1 MKKIGI
7 VGLGVSGISSL
18 YGILQASIKHSG
30 SDFDTSSISQIDVFE
45 AGSIGGSQ
53 YSTSSTSLEHF
64 INMDINAMSIA
75 NINLAYWLS
84 RNKEKICE
92 FIDDKFQEHHLL
104 EYHKNIVMAISPDDK
119 FVYIPRVVYGL
130 YLQNIYESI
139 IRDFRDNGVV
149 INELNSSISSIEKDK
164 NKNPSSYDY
173 IIYCGGHQFSGNQD
187 KEKTFYPYP
196 VRDIYEKMD
205 SIFDNK
211 KLRQKDSI
219 IEINL
224 GIMGTS
230 LSGIDAIFS
239 IDSWIKNQKKLK
251 KEKDSD
257 LKINLVWC
265 SRSLTFPTARLTK
278 MAENMLDG
286 DELMKNCREKC
297 KFLKN
302 KLEISEIS
310 QKDYEKSMLGIYVET
325 VNEFRKEFSSKYNIS
340 LRELTFNEIFNPINL
355 TCKSSEELKE
365 NTRLSIDRA
374 SKSSDL
380 DYFLTQSA
388 FRMSSKYGLYIFN
401 KLSKKGLGKDYRT
414 PFIANT
420 TPVPISTLQR
430 MLDVFESKEISL
442 ELKVAKDFSDDSLD
456 MVIDS
461 STSIKRIDEQTGV
474 LRELLKS
481 KMISASGTSIQ
492 PRLLT
497 PANNKITTS
506 FALGSFKEGE
516 NAGIT
521 CVHDLQS
528 ELELGKK
535 KKISWFSIDKSTS
548 LEEKYKLKL
557 EDLEVKKTPKS
568 SFVPSDISKIAIYD
582 KEASL

>member
-18 YGILQASIKHSG
+18 YGILQASIKNSG

-104 EYHKNIVMAISPDDK
+104 EYSKNIVMAISPDDK

-187 KEKTFYPYP
+187 KEKIFYPYP

-211 KLRQKDSI
+211 KLTQKDSI

-230 LSGIDAIFS
+230 LSGII
-239 IDSWIKNQKKLK
+239 
-251 KEKDSD
+251 
-257 LKINLVWC
+257 
-265 SRSLTFPTARLTK
+265 
-278 MAENMLDG
+278 
-286 DELMKNCREKC
+286 
-297 KFLKN
+297 
-302 KLEISEIS
+302 
-310 QKDYEKSMLGIYVET
+310 
-325 VNEFRKEFSSKYNIS
+325 
-340 LRELTFNEIFNPINL
+340 
-355 TCKSSEELKE
+355 
-365 NTRLSIDRA
+365 
-374 SKSSDL
+374 
-380 DYFLTQSA
+380 
-388 FRMSSKYGLYIFN
+388 
-401 KLSKKGLGKDYRT
+401 
-414 PFIANT
+414 
-420 TPVPISTLQR
+420 
-430 MLDVFESKEISL
+430 
-442 ELKVAKDFSDDSLD
+442 
-456 MVIDS
+456 
-461 STSIKRIDEQTGV
+461 
-474 LRELLKS
+474 
-481 KMISASGTSIQ
+481 
-492 PRLLT
+492 
-497 PANNKITTS
+497 
-506 FALGSFKEGE
+506 
-516 NAGIT
+516 
-521 CVHDLQS
+521 
-528 ELELGKK
+528 
-535 KKISWFSIDKSTS
+535 
-548 LEEKYKLKL
+548 
-557 EDLEVKKTPKS
+557 
-568 SFVPSDISKIAIYD
+568 
-582 KEASL
+582 